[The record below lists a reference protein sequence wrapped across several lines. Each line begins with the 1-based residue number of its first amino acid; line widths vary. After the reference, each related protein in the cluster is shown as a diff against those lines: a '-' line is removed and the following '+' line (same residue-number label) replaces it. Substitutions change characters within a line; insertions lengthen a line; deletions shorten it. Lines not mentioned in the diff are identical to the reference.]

1 MNLHL
6 MVNFSMTKET
16 SRYNKAKTASSI
28 DGVGKLDSYMQNNQ
42 TGIVSYII
50 YKNKLVYTY
59 NGILF
64 RLKEEEI
71 MTYATT

>member
-6 MVNFSMTKET
+6 MVNFSMTQEA
-16 SRYNKAKTASSI
+16 SRYSMAKTTSST
-28 DGVGKLDSYMQNNQ
+28 DGVGKLNSYMQNNQ

-64 RLKEEEI
+64 RLKRRK
-71 MTYATT
+71 